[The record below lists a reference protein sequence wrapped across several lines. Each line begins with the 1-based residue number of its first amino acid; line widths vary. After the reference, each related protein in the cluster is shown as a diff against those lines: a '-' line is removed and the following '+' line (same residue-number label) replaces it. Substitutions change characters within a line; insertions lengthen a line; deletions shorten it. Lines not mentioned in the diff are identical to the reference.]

1 MFSYEAVNVANE
13 KDKSLIDESIV
24 MEMQCTMTLRS
35 AALQP
40 PNKPMGSQDGDLD
53 RRQEEVEEEE
63 DKENEVEVK
72 GDGGG
77 GGPYPCETS
86 PNKDSL
92 FLGPDNPP
100 PL

>member
-77 GGPYPCETS
+77 GGS
-86 PNKDSL
+86 ISM
-92 FLGPDNPP
+92 
-100 PL
+100 